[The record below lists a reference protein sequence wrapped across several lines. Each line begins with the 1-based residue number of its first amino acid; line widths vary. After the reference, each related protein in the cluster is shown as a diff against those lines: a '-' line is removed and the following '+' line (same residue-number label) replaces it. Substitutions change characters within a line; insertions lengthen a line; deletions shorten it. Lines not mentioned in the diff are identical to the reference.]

1 MEQRNLALR
10 RYTFRSESL
19 ESAFSGGP
27 WINSGGVGISH
38 RAFASIFGLGV
49 VLATTAACSLDTSP
63 KATLTKQIFLEQH
76 DESVANATAGVP
88 RAIAPLPGGD
98 VVLAGS
104 TLSAW
109 ASRIRADG
117 TVAWRYIDPRDDSFS
132 RPNQSQSTFTGAV
145 GLSDGSLVLCGS
157 RDSAEGQQ
165 GLLLRIGPTGDIVSR
180 ELVSPGTGAPFGQSG
195 FATCMPWSDGIVV
208 MGVVPQSPSAL
219 GWMIRLG
226 PTGQHLWEKVGQ
238 DQLSS
243 NAITLADQT
252 IVLGDSVTHPPVPPD
267 IKSTFSVELKAMNLD
282 GVVTHRRSFPCVG
295 ACGYLTLFQNLGNN
309 TDFNLEVLDPPN
321 ATKIYHLGA
330 DLADREPPVRSDL
343 IVAKRAYRL
352 KTGTLLVF
360 GAGSN
365 AATVA
370 SIDARGNP
378 HSLYASQPVWDNL
391 HRSITEESINFDDV
405 AAISATEFL
414 SVRSWN
420 APREHRGVYVEW
432 FQIE

>member
-1 MEQRNLALR
+1 MEHSNLSLPR
-10 RYTFRSESL
+10 HTFRSELL

-27 WINSGGVGISH
+27 RTNPRCVGISL
-38 RAFASIFGLGV
+38 RAFASIFSLGV

-98 VVLAGS
+98 AVLAGS

-117 TVAWRYIDPRDDSFS
+117 TVAWRYVDPRDDSFS
-132 RPNQSQSTFTGAV
+132 RPNQSQSEFTGAV
-145 GLSDGSLVLCGS
+145 GLSDGSVVLCGG
-157 RDSAEGQQ
+157 RDSVEGQQ
-165 GLLLRIGPTGDIVSR
+165 GLLLRIGPTGEIVSR
-180 ELVSPGTGAPFGQSG
+180 ELVSPGIGAPSRLGSFVR
-195 FATCMPWSDGIVV
+195 CMPWSDGIVV
-208 MGVVPQSPSAL
+208 MGVVPQSPYAL
-219 GWMIRLG
+219 GWIIRLG
-226 PTGQHLWEKVGQ
+226 PKGQHLWGKVGQ
-238 DQLSS
+238 DQFGS
-243 NAITLADQT
+243 NVITLADQT
-252 IVLGDSVTHPPVPPD
+252 LVLGLSMTHPPVPPD

-295 ACGYLTLFQNLGNN
+295 VCGYLTLFQNVGNS
-309 TDFNLEVLDPPN
+309 TDFNVEVLDPPE

-330 DLADREPPVRSDL
+330 DLADREPAVRSDL
-343 IVAKRAYRL
+343 IIAKKAYRL
-352 KTGTLLVF
+352 NTGALLVF
-360 GAGSN
+360 GAGSY
-365 AATVA
+365 AATV
-370 SIDARGNP
+370 STIDARGNR
-378 HSLYASQPVWDNL
+378 HSLYVFQPVWDKL

-420 APREHRGVYVEW
+420 APLEHRGVYVDW